1 MTKLLIINGRVID
14 PEMKLDKVADI
25 LIENGIIK
33 DINPVNPRSE
43 INPANPRSDAEAIDA
58 KGKLV
63 IPGVIDMH
71 VHLRDFEQSYKETV
85 ETGTKAALKGGV
97 TTVFTMPNTKPPLDN
112 AETINKYQNIIK
124 NGSAVNTYICGAI
137 TIGQKGKT
145 LADFSSY
152 KKLGIRFVTDD
163 GSDVNDEALLE
174 QAYLEAK
181 KNGLIV
187 MTHPEMS
194 SIAPNGVVNE
204 GAVSRKLGVPGQP
217 NKKEYKAVE
226 RGIRI
231 ALKTGARAHFTH
243 ISTKESVELIRKAKK
258 NSDLITCDTTPHHIC
273 LTEDEVIEK
282 GGLAKVNPPLRTEK
296 DRLALIKG
304 IKDGTIDAIVT
315 DHAPHN
321 MEEKGTNLIK
331 SAFGFSGL
339 EILIPA
345 ILNELYHR
353 QKIDLMKVVELMTLN
368 PAKIAGL
375 SSGHIQKGAPADITI
390 IDLDSEKKVNR
401 KEFVSK
407 GKNTPFDGKKLK
419 GWPVMTIYKGITSQ
433 CN

>member
-1 MTKLLIINGRVID
+1 MAKLLIINGRVID
-14 PEMKLDKVADI
+14 SETKLDKVANI
-25 LIENGIIK
+25 LIEDGVIK
-33 DINPVNPRSE
+33 EINPVNPRSE
-43 INPANPRSDAEAIDA
+43 INPANPWLDAEAIDA
-58 KGKLV
+58 KGKIV
-63 IPGVIDMH
+63 IPGVIDLH

-97 TTVFTMPNTKPPLDN
+97 TTIFAMPNTKPTLDN
-112 AETINKYQNIIK
+112 AKTIKKYQNVIK
-124 NGSAVNTYICGAI
+124 TDSAVNTYICGAI
-137 TIGQKGKT
+137 TVGQKGKT
-145 LADFSSY
+145 LADFAVY

-187 MTHPEMS
+187 MTHPEMN
-194 SIAPNGVVNE
+194 SIAPDGVINE
-204 GAVSRKLGVPGQP
+204 GAVSRKLGVIGQP
-217 NKKEYKAVE
+217 NEKEYKAVE
-226 RGIRI
+226 RGIRL

-315 DHAPHN
+315 DHAPHS
-321 MEEKGTNLIK
+321 MDEKNDDLMK

-339 EILIPA
+339 EILVPA
-345 ILNELYHR
+345 TLTELHHK
-353 QKIDLMKVVELMTLN
+353 QKIDLMKVIKLMTFN
-368 PAKIAGL
+368 PARI
-375 SSGHIQKGAPADITI
+375 SSLPSGRIQKGAPADLTI
-390 IDLDSEKKVNR
+390 IDLDSEKKVNS

-407 GKNTPFDGKKLK
+407 GKNTPFDGMKLK
-419 GWPVMTIYKGITSQ
+419 GWPVMTIFKGIVF
-433 CN
+433 